1 MTKSH
6 PDGISDLF
14 RRRISRMRR
23 RIRLRTTAPPSAFF
37 TLIPK
42 RLRGPPFAQ

>member
-1 MTKSH
+1 
-6 PDGISDLF
+6 
-14 RRRISRMRR
+14 MRR